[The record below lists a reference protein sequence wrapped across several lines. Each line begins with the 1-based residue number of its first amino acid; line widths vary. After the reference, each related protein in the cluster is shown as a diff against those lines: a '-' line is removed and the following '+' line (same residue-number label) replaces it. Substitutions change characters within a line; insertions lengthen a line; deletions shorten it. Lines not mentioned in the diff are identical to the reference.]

1 MALQSATGK
10 AWSTL
15 QARVFQSKSY
25 SKQYWYPMYRIAV
38 MMFAFVLCSCA
49 QTVEVRHRLGP
60 AAEGIDRLNPAHVRI
75 QMVPEALQRDPV
87 QGGFLAVG
95 LLNEWELD
103 LYSTLPDALREILSR
118 QFETI
123 EIIEGYSFD
132 CADCALFV
140 RPKIVEVALNKVTMQ
155 TLISLELPFY
165 DARGQL
171 VAKVSGRGESSVMS
185 ASRLGAGI
193 AGYFIPFLGN
203 MVGEH
208 VVKGTVQAALNNAL
222 EDMAGQLRR
231 EAVEGKLARTWLPAS
246 QMDRDKYGK
255 QEYAA
260 ERVAQA
266 QGCNLLQDGLL
277 MIEQEYFR
285 EVYQTYCWARPSL
298 RIVCEYGRCVADTA
312 DEAHVSANPWPE

>member
-1 MALQSATGK
+1 MF
-10 AWSTL
+10 
-15 QARVFQSKSY
+15 VFL
-25 SKQYWYPMYRIAV
+25 
-38 MMFAFVLCSCA
+38 LCSCA
-49 QTVEVRHRLGP
+49 QTVEVRHRLEP
-60 AAEGIDRLNPAHVRI
+60 AAEAIARVNPAHVRI
-75 QMVPEALQRDPV
+75 QMVPEALQKDPV
-87 QGGFLAVG
+87 QGGLFAVG

-103 LYSTLPDALREILSR
+103 LYSTLPEALRELLAR

-132 CADCALFV
+132 CTDCALFV

-155 TLISLELPFY
+155 TLIALELPFY

-171 VAKVSGRGESSVMS
+171 VAKIAGRGESSVMS

-208 VVKGTVQAALNNAL
+208 IVKGTVQAALNNAL
-222 EDMAGQLRR
+222 EDLAGQIQR
-231 EAVEGKLARTWLPAS
+231 ESIEGRLARTWLPARL
-246 QMDRDKYGK
+246 MDRDTFGR

-277 MIEQEYFR
+277 MVEQEYFR
-285 EVYQTYCWARPSL
+285 EIYQTYCWTRPSF
-298 RIVCEYGRCVADTA
+298 RIVCEYGRCAADGA
-312 DEAHVSANPWPE
+312 DEAHVSVNP

>member
-1 MALQSATGK
+1 
-10 AWSTL
+10 
-15 QARVFQSKSY
+15 
-25 SKQYWYPMYRIAV
+25 MYRFAV
-38 MMFAFVLCSCA
+38 LMVTFLLCSCA
-49 QTVEVRHRLGP
+49 QTVEVRHRLKP
-60 AAEGIDRLNPAHVRI
+60 APEATSRLNPAHVRI

-87 QGGFLAVG
+87 RGGFFAVG

-103 LYSTLPDALREILSR
+103 LYSTLPDAVHDLLSR

-123 EIIEGYSFD
+123 EIIQGYSFD

-140 RPKIVEVALNKVTMQ
+140 RPLIREVALNKVTMQ

-171 VAKVSGRGESSVMS
+171 VAKISGRGESSVMS
-185 ASRLGAGI
+185 ASRLGVGV

-222 EDMAGQLRR
+222 EDAAAQLQR
-231 EAVEGKLARTWLPAS
+231 EAADGKLARTWLPAS
-246 QMDRDKYGK
+246 QMDRDQFGK
-255 QEYAA
+255 QEFAA

-277 MIEQEYFR
+277 LIEQEFFR
-285 EVYQTYCWARPSL
+285 EVYQTYCWTRPSF
-298 RIVCEYGRCVADTA
+298 RIVCEYGRCSADSAEET
-312 DEAHVSANPWPE
+312 HVSVNP